1 MILWLRDLFRGDP
14 TGVVPRWL
22 GPVNF
27 FVAQWFW
34 FRIAVE
40 VDTTAGQWKRTGWSI
55 VWWAPL
61 TRWVWR

>member
-1 MILWLRDLFRGDP
+1 MI
-14 TGVVPRWL
+14 RWL
-22 GPVNF
+22 CF

-40 VDTTAGQWKRTGWSI
+40 VEDGRRAGWSI

-61 TRWVWR
+61 TRWIWR